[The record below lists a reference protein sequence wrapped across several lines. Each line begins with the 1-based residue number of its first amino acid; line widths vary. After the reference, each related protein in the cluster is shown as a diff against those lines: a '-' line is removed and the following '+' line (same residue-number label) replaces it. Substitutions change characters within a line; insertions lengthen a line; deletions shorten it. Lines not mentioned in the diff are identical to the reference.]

1 MEGSALLST
10 PSVSSRVPRGVSL
23 PEGRSSP
30 GPQGRESRP
39 SATVGPGAPMRPGR
53 DRPGAWGGAG
63 VSPEASV
70 AAAAAWGLEGV
81 SKEMTPKG
89 PRAGALT
96 GGRPTRGVGGSGR
109 AGGPHAGR
117 GAVGAL
123 PSTTGPGRGPGAARR
138 PHASASLEERT
149 EALGE
154 WPLHITALKIHAGA
168 IFCPWKSWGRG
179 GNRGLA
185 LRLNFGLTLGS
196 PVPLRRGKVMG

>member
-1 MEGSALLST
+1 MEGSALLSA
-10 PSVSSRVPRGVSL
+10 PSVSSPECHGEYPCPKAAAPLALRAGNLGHCHSWSRGAYAPRKGPPGCAGWGRRVSRGLRCSGSGLGPGGPLQRGDANGPPGGRAHWRATDRRGRWERPGWRTPRG
-23 PEGRSSP
+23 
-30 GPQGRESRP
+30 
-39 SATVGPGAPMRPGR
+39 A
-53 DRPGAWGGAG
+53 
-63 VSPEASV
+63 
-70 AAAAAWGLEGV
+70 
-81 SKEMTPKG
+81 
-89 PRAGALT
+89 
-96 GGRPTRGVGGSGR
+96 GSGR
-109 AGGPHAGR
+109 
-117 GAVGAL
+117 GAPLHHRPRVRA
-123 PSTTGPGRGPGAARR
+123 TGSRR